1 MFNQQSLTK
10 DSGYDDDDDDNYD
23 DDDKSK
29 IVKKIGHFG
38 IYFSLHFKATLRVTF
53 LLCI

>member
-1 MFNQQSLTK
+1 MCNQQSLTK

-29 IVKKIGHFG
+29 VVKKLAILECTSAS
-38 IYFSLHFKATLRVTF
+38 ISKRL
-53 LLCI
+53 